1 MLRLQRGVIGRNG
14 KRELVYSPVLKVNR
28 VANIEFSFRSLPKR
42 VFSNIDEWVI
52 YYTVCYDA
60 LRRAWSASSRLCLSS
75 SAVSFTGADSLSVT
89 QRNKTNM
96 SLVRP
101 EAGNGASSYSSGW
114 KEKGPG

>member
-1 MLRLQRGVIGRNG
+1 MLRLRGGVIGRNG

-60 LRRAWSASSRLCLSS
+60 LGGAWSASSRLCLSS

-101 EAGNGASSYSSGW
+101 EAGNGASSYCSGW
-114 KEKGPG
+114 KKKGPG